1 MQSADL
7 MPMLSAV
14 SLHVRTTRTDPSSI
28 RVRQDK
34 QLGWPMSSGDSL
46 KQSTDLAVTLWPKI
60 FSPGPTPMRAKQH
73 EHNKSPPRDMS
84 IIEPLVV
91 NFCPCLCARS
101 LLHSNPATTLQL
113 VKPCK
118 KKHFL
123 KNKTKKKNCS
133 LSHCC
138 G

>member
-1 MQSADL
+1 
-7 MPMLSAV
+7 MPTLSAV
-14 SLHVRTTRTDPSSI
+14 SLHVRTTGTDPSSI

-34 QLGWPMSSGDSL
+34 QLGWPMSSGDSFE
-46 KQSTDLAVTLWPKI
+46 QSTDLAVTLRPKI

-91 NFCPCLCARS
+91 NFCPCLHARS
-101 LLHSNPATTLQL
+101 LLHSNPTTTLQL

-118 KKHFL
+118 KTLFK
-123 KNKTKKKNCS
+123 KKTTQKNCS